1 MIKKLNAI
9 SYPNPD
15 FIPETRI
22 LPDGT
27 LVARYLDT
35 PVWCSLFGAMYVLE
49 GSAFKRKAVSGL
61 TPQKNYARKTRNGCV
76 IGQCYP
82 HFNYRG
88 VNYYAHKV
96 MALSW
101 IGPRP
106 QGWQIDH
113 LNGDIRNWT
122 ITNIRIVTKEENY
135 RCAVILRARRFIA
148 AQDHD
153 PAKLPANMRPEE
165 LLELF
170 NYYNVAGD
178 VYTGE

>member
-1 MIKKLNAI
+1 MIKQLI
-9 SYPNPD
+9 YPNPD

-27 LVARYLDT
+27 LVAHYPGT
-35 PVWCSLFGAMYVLE
+35 PVWCSLSGAMYVIE
-49 GSAFKRKAVSGL
+49 GKSFSRRTVSGL
-61 TPQKNYARKTRNGCV
+61 KPQKNYGRRTRNGCP
-76 IGQCYP
+76 IGHCYP
-82 HFNYRG
+82 HFQYRG

-101 IGPRP
+101 IGARP

-113 LNGDIRNWT
+113 LNGDICNWT
-122 ITNIRIVTKEENY
+122 ITNIRIVTEAENN

-153 PAKLPANMRPEE
+153 PAKHPANMRPEE
-165 LLELF
+165 LLALF
-170 NYYNVAGD
+170 NNYNVAGD

>member
-1 MIKKLNAI
+1 MAKNAI

-15 FIPETRI
+15 FTPETRI

-27 LVARYLDT
+27 LVAHYLDT
-35 PVWCSLFGAMYVLE
+35 PVWCSLIGAMYVRE
-49 GSAFKRKAVSGL
+49 VTTFKRKTVSGL
-61 TPQKNYARKTRNGCV
+61 TTQKNYARKTRNGCV

-106 QGWQIDH
+106 EGWQIDH

-122 ITNIRIVTKEENY
+122 ITNIRIITKAENY
-135 RCAVILRARRFIA
+135 RCARYLRIMRDCGF
-148 AQDHD
+148 D
-153 PAKLPANMRPEE
+153 PRIFKADDFHYWFSMPLDEFKTFMSHQ
-165 LLELF
+165 
-170 NYYNVAGD
+170 NY
-178 VYTGE
+178 E